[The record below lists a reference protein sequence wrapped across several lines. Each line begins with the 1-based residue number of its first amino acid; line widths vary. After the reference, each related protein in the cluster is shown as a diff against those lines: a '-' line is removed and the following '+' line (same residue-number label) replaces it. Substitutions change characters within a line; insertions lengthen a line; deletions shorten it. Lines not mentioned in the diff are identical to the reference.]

1 MKFTPAAILLCFF
14 TVLSFTSSYAQRTHA
29 FAVGV
34 GTLYYYGDLT
44 DRFNN
49 SLVRPAGGISYSKY
63 LTRMISFRVGASYG
77 EIGAQDLTAN
87 DTGRRLRNLH
97 FKSNIIELS
106 GVMVYEFIPDR
117 NFGNEWVGKPHFS
130 PYAFAGISMF
140 RFNPK
145 ARYNGVWYSLQPLG
159 TEGQHIPGNPVQ
171 PYSLMQASV
180 PFGAGINLRLSE
192 FAGLNI
198 EVGYRITMTDYLDD
212 VSTVYPDF
220 GQLAEASGTLAVE
233 LSDRSD
239 DGMFLPGDKRGFS
252 GSNDGYFFTMVS
264 LTYYLSRFASR
275 D

>member
-1 MKFTPAAILLCFF
+1 MKFTPAAILLCFL
-14 TVLSFTSSYAQRTHA
+14 TALSLNSYAQRTHA
-29 FAVGV
+29 FALGV

-49 SLVRPAGGISYSKY
+49 SLVRPAGSFSYSKY

-97 FKSNIIELS
+97 FKSSIIELS

-145 ARYNGVWYSLQPLG
+145 ARYNSVWYALQPLG
-159 TEGQHIPGNPVQ
+159 TEGQHIPGNSVG
-171 PYSLMQASV
+171 PYSLIQASV
-180 PFGAGINLRLSE
+180 PFGGGVNLRLSE
-192 FAGLNI
+192 FAGVNFEI
-198 EVGYRITMTDYLDD
+198 GYRITMTDYLDD
-212 VSTVYPDF
+212 VSGNYPDF
-220 GQLAEASGTLAVE
+220 GLLAESSGSLAVE
-233 LSDRSD
+233 LSERSEGD
-239 DGMFLPGDKRGFS
+239 IFLAGDKRGFS